1 MRRQETKAKRKIERY
16 RREGGEQKR
25 QDGNTAGRKGHA
37 QCGVKAQLQG
47 RRHSGDRDMAGPG
60 SMRKTAF
67 GRRHR
72 KERVR
77 LREGKNKTEKNESG
91 RGWMMN
97 IATAGNGL
105 NCLPGSAKM
114 YSLWIWNHQQKICIC
129 NILCTLFKLMENHWI
144 LIEDFSPWNM
154 P

>member
-1 MRRQETKAKRKIERY
+1 MRQQETKVKRKIERY
-16 RREGGEQKR
+16 RREGGEQKS

-37 QCGVKAQLQG
+37 QCGVKPQLQG
-47 RRHSGDRDMAGPG
+47 GVQGKGDMAGIG
-60 SMRKTAF
+60 SMRKTAL

-77 LREGKNKTEKNESG
+77 LREGKNKTEKNETG
-91 RGWMMN
+91 RGGMMN

-114 YSLWIWNHQQKICIC
+114 YDL
-129 NILCTLFKLMENHWI
+129 
-144 LIEDFSPWNM
+144 
-154 P
+154 